1 MTEITA
7 PCRLAQALFKE
18 SSGRLLR
25 RRGRNIKSG
34 LLVFF
39 AVVELTELN
48 ERTALGFAVQVA
60 VTQ

>member
-1 MTEITA
+1 MTEITT
-7 PCRLAQALFKE
+7 PCRLAHALLKE

-25 RRGRNIKSG
+25 RTGRNIKSG
-34 LLVFF
+34 LLVF
-39 AVVELTELN
+39 AVVELTDLN